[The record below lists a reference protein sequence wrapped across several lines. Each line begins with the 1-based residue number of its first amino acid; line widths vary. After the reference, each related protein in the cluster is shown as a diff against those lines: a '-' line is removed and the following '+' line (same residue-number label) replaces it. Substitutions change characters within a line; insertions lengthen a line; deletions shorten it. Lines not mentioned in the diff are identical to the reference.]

1 MKAEKSLINMKDWL
15 KTAVLLAIFGLVT
28 AKSEAQLGTPPVIA
42 VQPVGIAVQNGGTGL
57 LTTTAISISSMKFYW
72 LLNGQPV
79 PTNDTSVLNVVVP
92 LTGTISTLT
101 VKNVSASG
109 TYSVKVMNGVGSVM
123 SSNAPLVVVG
133 SIVSNVLS
141 IVSSG
146 TGMIASGF
154 KLQLSVPTGSNY
166 VIQATTDLVSWTSI
180 YTNVAASNSVTYTD
194 AAALN
199 LPNRYYRA
207 KLQ

>member
-1 MKAEKSLINMKDWL
+1 MKHWSKI
-15 KTAVLLAIFGLVT
+15 AVLLAIFSLLT
-28 AKSEAQLGTPPVIA
+28 AKCQAQLGTPPIIA
-42 VQPVGIAVQNGGTGL
+42 VQPLGIAVQNGGTGL

-79 PTNDTSVLNVVVP
+79 PTTNTSVVNVVVP
-92 LTGTISTLT
+92 FVGTVSTLT
-101 VKNVSASG
+101 VKNVSSSG

-123 SSNAPLVVVG
+123 SSNAPLVVLG
-133 SIVSNVLS
+133 NTVSNVLS

-146 TGMIASGF
+146 TGMITSGF
-154 KLQLSVPTGSNY
+154 KLNLSVPTGSNY
-166 VIQATTDLVSWTSI
+166 VIQASTDMVNWTSI
-180 YTNVAASNSVTYTD
+180 YTNVAASSSVSYTD
-194 AAALN
+194 AAALS